1 MLKIHV
7 LMNISLCYH
16 VRIKWELQLKDLML
30 WPSIA
35 VDVNSMKIEERQKKT
50 EKDRRKVRRNMTMN
64 DPKGVRLNWLALW
77 ACVYGNVTI
86 TRALKCMG
94 VRSCK
99 TISQKDMQD
108 LKHNKLSQSV
118 GNKICEDYK
127 TGNYT
132 LREMAKRYKISYGST
147 YRIVK
152 GTYKYESA

>member
-1 MLKIHV
+1 
-7 LMNISLCYH
+7 
-16 VRIKWELQLKDLML
+16 
-30 WPSIA
+30 
-35 VDVNSMKIEERQKKT
+35 
-50 EKDRRKVRRNMTMN
+50 MN
-64 DPKGVRLNWLALW
+64 DPTGVRLNWLALW

-94 VRSCK
+94 VR
-99 TISQKDMQD
+99 
-108 LKHNKLSQSV
+108 KLSQSV

>member
-1 MLKIHV
+1 
-7 LMNISLCYH
+7 
-16 VRIKWELQLKDLML
+16 
-30 WPSIA
+30 
-35 VDVNSMKIEERQKKT
+35 
-50 EKDRRKVRRNMTMN
+50 MTRN
-64 DPKGVRLNWLALW
+64 DPTGVRLNWLALW

-94 VRSCK
+94 IRSYE

-152 GTYKYESA
+152 GTYKYENA

>member
-1 MLKIHV
+1 
-7 LMNISLCYH
+7 
-16 VRIKWELQLKDLML
+16 
-30 WPSIA
+30 
-35 VDVNSMKIEERQKKT
+35 
-50 EKDRRKVRRNMTMN
+50 MN
-64 DPKGVRLNWLALW
+64 DPTGVRLNWLALW

-86 TRALKCMG
+86 NRALKCMG
-94 VRSCK
+94 IRSCK
-99 TISQKDMQD
+99 TISQEDMQD
-108 LKHNKLSQSV
+108 LKHNKLSQSI